1 MNYGNHGYS
10 SKKIN
15 SRHCGALFAQE
26 HKKPALIATVGGTYA
41 IENLIQ
47 CIVAD
52 GGFGNST
59 IWDVCSVGAVVGVVK
74 VVVDSKPLLQNRFG
88 TRRARNTTM

>member
-1 MNYGNHGYS
+1 M
-10 SKKIN
+10 
-15 SRHCGALFAQE
+15 
-26 HKKPALIATVGGTYA
+26 GGTYA

-52 GGFGNST
+52 GGFGNRR
-59 IWDVCSVGAVVGVVK
+59 IWDLCSVGAVVGVVG
-74 VVVDSKPLLQNRFG
+74 VVVDLEAILQNRFG